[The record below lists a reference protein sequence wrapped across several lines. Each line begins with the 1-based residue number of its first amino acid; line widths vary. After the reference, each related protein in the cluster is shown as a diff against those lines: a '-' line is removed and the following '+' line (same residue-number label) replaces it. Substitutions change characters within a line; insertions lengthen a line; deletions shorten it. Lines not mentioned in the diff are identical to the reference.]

1 MKIQKR
7 YISIAV
13 VIALF
18 ITAQAFI
25 STSVS
30 DTEQH
35 KYEVIKKY
43 PDFEI
48 RRYESAVFS
57 TVTLEADSYKE
68 TSSNGFRT
76 LAGYIFG
83 GNERKESIA
92 MTSPVV
98 MEFGDKSKMKFMVPS
113 GYHIDS
119 LPDPDNKNIRFETEG
134 PKVMAAIRFG
144 GWANDEK
151 IKEHKEKLA
160 TALEAKGIAH
170 SGKFSFLGYNPPY
183 EVVNRRNEVVTEL
196 VGFDDKSQAD

>member
-1 MKIQKR
+1 MKIRKPFLAAA
-7 YISIAV
+7 I
-13 VIALF
+13 VILLLF
-18 ITAQAFI
+18 TAQAFI
-25 STSVS
+25 SKSVS
-30 DTEQH
+30 DTEQY

-48 RRYESAVFS
+48 RRYEPAVFS
-57 TVTLEADSYKE
+57 TIILDAESYKE
-68 TSSNGFRT
+68 TSGSGFRT

-113 GYHIDS
+113 GYHVDS

-151 IKEHKEKLA
+151 IKEHEEKLSA
-160 TALEAKGIAH
+160 ALKAEGIAH
-170 SGKFSFLGYNPPY
+170 TGKFSYLGYNPPY

-196 VGFDDKSQAD
+196 VGYEEKLPAD